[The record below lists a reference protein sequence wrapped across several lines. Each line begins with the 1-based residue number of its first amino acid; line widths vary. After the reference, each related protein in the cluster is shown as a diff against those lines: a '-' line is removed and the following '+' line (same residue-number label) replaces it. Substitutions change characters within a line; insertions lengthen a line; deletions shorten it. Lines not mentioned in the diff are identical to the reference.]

1 MEQSINASSTNL
13 ANSSVRVMRR
23 QDYSNEPMKRN
34 DTSSF
39 CRSPTK
45 KEMEGTTSTCITSHV
60 LNTSLDIKGGRSVVN
75 KKKGNDK
82 QLVKVKE
89 YACMIVINYL
99 FFYKNLTTDNIYER
113 MMKMINMDNA
123 KTTNYL
129 IQVLFFIEESPPSL
143 PSDLM
148 NALEDTI
155 WLQRKLEKPKF
166 FKNR

>member
-1 MEQSINASSTNL
+1 MGSANMNVEKSKEYSSMSRENPNSERGASRQSSHERRKEHPILDQGELRTSYHETRRNSLTKQSDMEQSINATSTNL

-23 QDYSNEPMKRN
+23 QDYSNESIKRK
-34 DTSSF
+34 DTASS

-45 KEMEGTTSTCITSHV
+45 KEVEGTTSTCITSHV

-99 FFYKNLTTDNIYER
+99 FF
-113 MMKMINMDNA
+113 
-123 KTTNYL
+123 
-129 IQVLFFIEESPPSL
+129 
-143 PSDLM
+143 
-148 NALEDTI
+148 
-155 WLQRKLEKPKF
+155 
-166 FKNR
+166 